1 MQNKLT
7 NREQSLIE
15 ENNDL
20 KRTIASLNRFIDQLK
35 GEVDCLREKNIRLL
49 DITLQK
55 REKATIPNGWK
66 IIVNN
71 SIQ

>member
-20 KRTIASLNRFIDQLK
+20 KRTIASLNRFIDHLK
-35 GEVDCLREKNIRLL
+35 GKVKYLEDANTLL
-49 DITLQK
+49 CRGHEPK
-55 REKATIPNGWK
+55 KSVAIPNGWK
-66 IIVNN
+66 VIVNN
-71 SIQ
+71 